1 MLIHIILLHGFSSSN
16 PSINNNSLII
26 SSYPV
31 IFKDSYSSLIAVSIL
46 SPVILY
52 FEPDTLGNSD
62 NQIIANPP
70 LNIIPLKHSL
80 LET

>member
-46 SPVILY
+46 SPVLLY
-52 FEPDTLGNSD
+52 FSVIARVINSGSNEDTDQQNLS
-62 NQIIANPP
+62 
-70 LNIIPLKHSL
+70 LKKS
-80 LET
+80 